1 MKKLLFFAVAIFA
14 LSFNSFA
21 EVDPYVVD
29 DNAIEQTIAQAG
41 EITVN
46 DMNSA
51 FLNDFGMPLTDN
63 STASFK
69 SANPWVAFALCWVL
83 GGIGIHRHYM
93 GTSKWMWAYYTFT
106 IFGIFGIVP
115 LVDWVV
121 LLVGAIEGNI
131 GSYTNNSK
139 FFMWI

>member
-69 SANPWVAFALCWVL
+69 GANPWAAFALCWVL

-115 LVDWVV
+115 FVDWVV

>member
-69 SANPWVAFALCWVL
+69 SANPWAAFALCWVL

-115 LVDWVV
+115 FVDWVV

>member
-63 STASFK
+63 NTASFK
-69 SANPWVAFALCWVL
+69 GANPWAAFALCWVL

-115 LVDWVV
+115 FVDWVV